1 MVEAEASKYKRMV
14 EGVDGR
20 NYEITAAGTDI
31 SRMTNDQLFRFVS
44 DNAGTRR
51 CGVELVREDGSRY
64 AYKSTDFLRN
74 ELFQRHI
81 GGLSG
86 QERRFGDETI
96 AAERPREE
104 VLASRPRR
112 MDVREGE
119 PTLAFGC
126 EIDGVH
132 YTVQWNG
139 DTVPRSGR
147 EFLAHTAEI
156 AKVTDEN
163 GRNVNVDYFVRTAR
177 ASNRLPAITEA

>member
-1 MVEAEASKYKRMV
+1 MVESEAARYKRVV

-31 SRMTNDQLFRFVS
+31 SRLSNDQLFRFVS

-51 CGVELVREDGSRY
+51 CDVELVRDDGSRY
-64 AYKSTDFLRN
+64 TYKSTEFLRN

-81 GGLSG
+81 GGLTG
-86 QERRFGDETI
+86 QERRFGDEAI
-96 AAERPREE
+96 AAERPHEE

-112 MDVREGE
+112 MEVKEGE

-126 EIDGVH
+126 DVNGVH
-132 YTVQWNG
+132 YTVEWNG
-139 DTVPRSGR
+139 ENVPRNGR
-147 EFLAHTAEI
+147 EFLSSTANI

-163 GRNVNVDYFVRTAR
+163 GRNVNVDFFVRTAR